1 MLLLLHIHHSAVG
14 RVEMGFIAMHPGEAA
29 ARGGG
34 GHKSFPSP
42 RQGPSVT
49 VWRCM

>member
-14 RVEMGFIAMHPGEAA
+14 RVEMGFIAMQPGEAA

-34 GHKSFPSP
+34 IKAFLPHDRGRP
-42 RQGPSVT
+42 
-49 VWRCM
+49 